1 MRTLDE
7 IIDEIKEKE
16 KATKMPLDEALSE
29 LTEEERAEY
38 EEAIELW
45 ITYGGD

>member
-1 MRTLDE
+1 MIMIFMKYLE
-7 IIDEIKEKE
+7 EIK
-16 KATKMPLDEALSE
+16 MNYLDEALSE
-29 LTEEERAEY
+29 LDLNEIEAY

>member
-1 MRTLDE
+1 MSFMKYLE
-7 IIDEIKEKE
+7 EIKMKL
-16 KATKMPLDEALSE
+16 LDQALSE
-29 LTEEERAEY
+29 LDLNEIAAY

>member
-1 MRTLDE
+1 MIFMKYLE
-7 IIDEIKEKE
+7 EIK
-16 KATKMPLDEALSE
+16 MNYLDEALSE
-29 LTEEERAEY
+29 LDLNEIKAY

>member
-1 MRTLDE
+1 MIFMKYLEETRMKYLDQ
-7 IIDEIKEKE
+7 
-16 KATKMPLDEALSE
+16 ALSE
-29 LTEEERAEY
+29 LDLNEIKAY

>member
-1 MRTLDE
+1 MMINFTKRLEETEMKLLDQ
-7 IIDEIKEKE
+7 
-16 KATKMPLDEALSE
+16 ALSE
-29 LTEEERAEY
+29 LDLNEIEAY

>member
-1 MRTLDE
+1 MMINFTKCLEETEMKLLDQ
-7 IIDEIKEKE
+7 
-16 KATKMPLDEALSE
+16 ALSE
-29 LTEEERAEY
+29 LDLNEIEAY

>member
-1 MRTLDE
+1 MSFMKIME
-7 IIDEIKEKE
+7 EIK
-16 KATKMPLDEALSE
+16 MRLLDQALAKLNLNELEA
-29 LTEEERAEY
+29 Y

>member
-1 MRTLDE
+1 MMMIFMKYLE
-7 IIDEIKEKE
+7 EIK
-16 KATKMPLDEALSE
+16 MNYLDEALSE
-29 LTEEERAEY
+29 LDLNEIKAY

>member
-1 MRTLDE
+1 MIMIFMKYLE
-7 IIDEIKEKE
+7 EIK
-16 KATKMPLDEALSE
+16 MNYLDEALSE
-29 LTEEERAEY
+29 LDLNEIKAY

>member
-1 MRTLDE
+1 MMNFMKYLEEIDMKLLDQ
-7 IIDEIKEKE
+7 
-16 KATKMPLDEALSE
+16 ALLQLDLNELEA
-29 LTEEERAEY
+29 Y

>member
-1 MRTLDE
+1 MKLLDQ
-7 IIDEIKEKE
+7 
-16 KATKMPLDEALSE
+16 ALSE
-29 LTEEERAEY
+29 LDLNEREAY